1 MSKEV
6 QSPTREQAK
15 QIEIGFLQTYGKSYR
30 KMKKDELALMI
41 ANQSSNYKTMEA
53 QAYKIA
59 ELGHIMMKQR
69 DVFKKI
75 LRERDS
81 KHKCN
86 RVICRSEVDHE
97 GYHERDGKE

>member
-1 MSKEV
+1 MNKEV

-30 KMKKDELALMI
+30 KMKKDQLALMV
-41 ANQSSNYKTMEA
+41 ANQSSNYKKMEE

-69 DVFKKI
+69 DVFRKI
-75 LRERDS
+75 LR
-81 KHKCN
+81 K
-86 RVICRSEVDHE
+86 
-97 GYHERDGKE
+97 RDGKDA

>member
-1 MSKEV
+1 MDKEV

-30 KMKKDELALMI
+30 KMEKDELALMI

-59 ELGHIMMKQR
+59 ELGQMYMNRWI
-69 DVFKKI
+69 V
-75 LRERDS
+75 LRTIIR
-81 KHKCN
+81 K
-86 RVICRSEVDHE
+86 
-97 GYHERDGKE
+97 RDGKE